1 MYNATK
7 DWGAVGASWLKLFN
21 GRSFLPHLSR
31 RIHLVALLLCAVA
44 VCGSAAPT
52 ASTFTV
58 PITYYK
64 LPNGL
69 KVALSRDTTAPL
81 VVVAVY
87 YNIGFRIEPKNRT
100 GFAHLFEHLMF
111 EGSKNLPKGEFDKLI
126 EGNGGLSNGST
137 RFDFTN
143 YYEVV
148 PSHVLEEMLW
158 GEADRMKNLAL
169 TAENLKNQQG
179 VVGNEVKVNVLNQ
192 PYGGFPWLD
201 MPQYANKNWFN
212 AHNFYGELGDIEAAT
227 LKDAID
233 FSHTFYA
240 PNNAAIALVGDFDEA
255 QVKKW
260 IDKYFSDIP
269 QSKLPPKPDLTEPR
283 QTEEQRFSK
292 TDKLAS
298 KPALAVAYHMPDRG
312 AKEHYAMVLLD
323 QILLQGEDSLLTQ
336 ELVKKLGYTD
346 SVGGGI
352 NLLGNQFNY
361 QGPMLWMANLIHDAN
376 VKPDQILSAMDSVI
390 QNVREHPVTQD
401 QLNRALV
408 KFRANF
414 YQGLTQFGGLGRA
427 DLMAS
432 FALFDDNPAPI
443 NDLETNLRSVTPDL
457 IQKTAQEFLRNT
469 NRTILTIVPGAAKEG
484 AK

>member
-1 MYNATK
+1 LPQFARRI
-7 DWGAVGASWLKLFN
+7 ASIALL
-21 GRSFLPHLSR
+21 SFLLATLALAEP
-31 RIHLVALLLCAVA
+31 VA
-44 VCGSAAPT
+44 S
-52 ASTFTV
+52 SFTV

-87 YNIGFRIEPKNRT
+87 YNIGFRIEPKTRT

-111 EGSKNLPKGEFDKLI
+111 EGSKNLPKGAFDNLI
-126 EGNGGLSNGST
+126 ESNGGVSNGST

-179 VVGNEVKVNVLNQ
+179 VVGNEVKVNVINQ

-212 AHNFYGELGDIEAAT
+212 AHNFYGDLADIEAAT
-227 LKDAID
+227 LKDAVD
-233 FSHTFYA
+233 FSHTYYA
-240 PNNAAIALVGDFDEA
+240 PNNAALALVGDFDEDQA
-255 QVKKW
+255 TKW
-260 IDKYFSDIP
+260 IEKYFSGIP
-269 QSKLPPKPDLTEPR
+269 SSKLPPKPDLSEPR
-283 QTEEQRFSK
+283 QTAEQRFSK

-312 AKEHYAMVLLD
+312 TPEDYAMVLLD
-323 QILLQGEDSLLTQ
+323 QILLQGDDSLLTQ
-336 ELVKKLGYTD
+336 ELVKKRGFTD
-346 SVGGGI
+346 SVDGGI

-361 QGPMLWMANLIHDAN
+361 QGPMLWIANLVHDSS
-376 VKPDQILSAMDSVI
+376 VKPDQILAATDSVI
-390 QNVREHPVTQD
+390 QTVREHPVTQD
-401 QLNRALV
+401 QLSRALV
-408 KFRANF
+408 KFRAHF

-432 FALFDDNPAPI
+432 YALFDDNPAPI
-443 NDLETNLRSVTPDL
+443 NDLETNLRNVTPEM
-457 IQKTAQEFLRNT
+457 IQKTAQEFLRTT
-469 NRTILTIVPGAAKEG
+469 NRTILTIVPGASSKEG